1 MLFNRNLE
9 IVKSRAKINLS
20 LKIVNTREDGYHD
33 LEMVMIPLELHDVIE
48 ITRDPS
54 LMDTY
59 ITCDDV
65 GLAHLHNNLCT
76 KAVEAM
82 RKEFGF
88 KDNFNINIHKEI
100 PFAAGL
106 GGGSS
111 NAAAV
116 ITSLIKILK
125 LKADPEVINKVAL
138 SIGADVP
145 FFIEGKPSFVTG
157 LGEKLEP
164 ITVKSTYHCLI
175 VKPLKGLSTK
185 DVYGVSDSCEKEN
198 INSSDVLEALK
209 EDDFE
214 KLGSSIGNDL
224 YAPALKILPE
234 VKDVVDGLKK
244 AGFPVA
250 AMTGSGSACFGLS
263 KDAHFVKEQAKKF
276 KSLGYIVRVTKTLN

>member
-1 MLFNRNLE
+1 MLFNRNSE

-20 LKIVNTREDGYHD
+20 LKIVKTREDGYHE
-33 LEMVMIPLELHDVIE
+33 LEMVMVPLDLHDVVE

-125 LKADPEVINKVAL
+125 IKTDAETINKVAL

-157 LGEKLEP
+157 LGEKLQEIP
-164 ITVKSTYHCLI
+164 VKSSYHCLV
-175 VKPLKGLSTK
+175 VKPQKGLSTK
-185 DVYGVSDSCEKEN
+185 EVYEVSDKCEKGT
-198 INSSDVLEALK
+198 INSDDVLLALK
-209 EDDFE
+209 NDDFE
-214 KLGSSIGNDL
+214 KLGASIGNDL
-224 YAPALKILPE
+224 YAPAIQILPE
-234 VKDVVDGLKK
+234 VKAVVDELKK
-244 AGFPVA
+244 IGFPVA

-263 KDAHFVKEQAKKF
+263 KDARFVKEAAKKF
-276 KSLGYIVRVTKTLN
+276 KNLGYIVRVTKTLN

>member
-1 MLFNRNLE
+1 MLFRKNTE

-20 LKIVNTREDGYHD
+20 LKIVKTREDGYHE
-33 LEMVMIPLELHDVIE
+33 LEMVMIPLELHDIIE
-48 ITRDPS
+48 ITREPS

-116 ITSLIKILK
+116 ITSIIKILN
-125 LKADPEVINKVAL
+125 LKADPEVINRVAL

-157 LGEKLEP
+157 LGEQLKE
-164 ITVKSTYHCLI
+164 ISVKSTYHCLI
-175 VKPLKGLSTK
+175 VKPQKGLSTK
-185 DVYGVSDSCEKEN
+185 EVYEVSDSCEKTS
-198 INSSDVLEALK
+198 INSADVLEALK
-209 EDDFE
+209 MDDFA
-214 KLGSSIGNDL
+214 KLSASIGNDL
-224 YAPALKILPE
+224 YLPATQILPE
-234 VKDVVDGLKK
+234 VKDVVEQLKS

-263 KDAHFVKEQAKKF
+263 KDAHFVKEAAKKF
-276 KSLGYIVRVTKTLN
+276 KNLGYVVRVTKTIN

>member
-1 MLFNRNLE
+1 MLFNKNLE

-76 KAVEAM
+76 KAVDAM

-157 LGEKLEP
+157 LGEKLQQIP
-164 ITVKSTYHCLI
+164 VKSTYHCLI
-175 VKPLKGLSTK
+175 VKPKKGLSTK
-185 DVYGVSDSCEKEN
+185 DVYSVSDSCEKEN
-198 INSSDVLEALK
+198 INSNDVLEALK
-209 EDDFE
+209 EDNFE
-214 KLGSSIGNDL
+214 KLGASIGNDL

-234 VKDVVDGLKK
+234 VKDVVDGLKN

>member
-1 MLFNRNLE
+1 MLFNKNSE

-20 LKIVNTREDGYHD
+20 LKIVKTREDGYHE

-125 LKADPEVINKVAL
+125 LKTDSETINKVAL

-157 LGEKLEP
+157 LGEKLKP
-164 ITVKSTYHCLI
+164 IPVKSTYHCLV
-175 VKPLKGLSTK
+175 VKPQQGLSTK
-185 DVYGVSDSCEKEN
+185 EVYEVSDSCEKEQ
-198 INSSDVLEALK
+198 ISSADVLQALK
-209 EDDFE
+209 EDDFN
-214 KLGSSIGNDL
+214 KLGASIGNDL
-224 YAPALKILPE
+224 YTPAIKILPE
-234 VKDVVDGLKK
+234 VKEVVDGLKE

-263 KDAHFVKEQAKKF
+263 KDQRFVKEQAKKF
-276 KSLGYIVRVTKTLN
+276 RSLGYVVRVTKTLN